1 MFCRC
6 IVLSDDDYLQRMKED
21 EGQEYIS
28 GDMLRLHLTKRE
40 WDQFYRQ
47 WRRWM
52 HAQFPVLSERRQS
65 VGGSPS
71 GAIRSVGD
79 RPLEAVRRRQ
89 SVGGSPSK
97 SYVHPCERSR
107 SGALRVQYML
117 LVLPTVHDARHFV
130 LHSGVSPFQSD
141 TTTTVPVVT
150 VCHTV
155 QHPRPAFSVFSSYIT
170 ETIIPVCFIDASFRL
185 DGRSR
190 RR

>member
-1 MFCRC
+1 MNRLRSRRKALLRGFCTPEGALFCRC

-21 EGQEYIS
+21 NGQEYIS

-40 WDQFYRQ
+40 WDRFYRQ

-52 HAQFPVLSERRQS
+52 HAQFPFLSERRQS

-79 RPLEAVRRRQ
+79 RPLVRRRQ

-107 SGALRVQYML
+107 SGAIQR
-117 LVLPTVHDARHFV
+117 
-130 LHSGVSPFQSD
+130 
-141 TTTTVPVVT
+141 
-150 VCHTV
+150 
-155 QHPRPAFSVFSSYIT
+155 RPAYSICFWCFQLCMTPDILCYIQECLRFNPT
-170 ETIIPVCFIDASFRL
+170 PQPQFRWSPCATRCNIL
-185 DGRSR
+185 HQLFQYFHLT
-190 RR
+190 